1 LYDLVIM
8 EKTVVRLSEV
18 RNKGAWNFSL
28 FSAENRKAEAALKQS
43 PYPVVP
49 LKEIVKKAERG
60 FSIRP
65 ESSSEG
71 IPLLS
76 VQCITPKG
84 VVIDN
89 ANRFISQ
96 EEHQKL
102 YRSAVKRNDVLVSL
116 LRHPNVNISAVYES
130 DEPANLTSALV
141 RLQLEKEKIDPRY
154 LSTFLNSSV
163 GQSLIQQRTIG
174 SIQQSMTISRLLDLP
189 IPLPPLEEQEHLLR
203 AIQDKHSEAI
213 KYEQEAIKLREEA
226 NELIGNL
233 FKNE

>member
-1 LYDLVIM
+1 M

-18 RNKGAWNFSL
+18 RNKGGWNFSL
-28 FSAENRKAEAALKQS
+28 FSAENRKTEAALKQS

-60 FSIRP
+60 FSSIP
-65 ESSSEG
+65 EVNSEG

-89 ANRFISQ
+89 ATRFISH

-102 YRSAVKRNDVLVSL
+102 YRSAIKRNDILVSL
-116 LRHPNVNISAVYES
+116 FRRPGVNISAVYES

-141 RLQLEKEKIDPRY
+141 RLQLDKEKIDPRY
-154 LSTFLNSSV
+154 LSNFLNSSF

-189 IPLPPLEEQEHLLR
+189 IPLPPLEEQKRLVN
-203 AIQDKHSEAI
+203 AIEA
-213 KYEQEAIKLREEA
+213 KKNEAAKREQEAINLREAA
-226 NELIGNL
+226 NNLIND
-233 FKNE
+233 FIF

>member
-1 LYDLVIM
+1 M

-141 RLQLEKEKIDPRY
+141 RLQLEKEKIDPRS
-154 LSTFLNSSV
+154 LSCTE
-163 GQSLIQQRTIG
+163 G
-174 SIQQSMTISRLLDLP
+174 SCGRFS
-189 IPLPPLEEQEHLLR
+189 
-203 AIQDKHSEAI
+203 
-213 KYEQEAIKLREEA
+213 
-226 NELIGNL
+226 
-233 FKNE
+233 